1 MPAYTEI
8 LRSLSREKF
17 GEILAASSRQA
28 RETYFHRHSIRAGG
42 AQRMPKPGAKNEMR
56 TQALFDL
63 LHARE
68 DDELCEEVLRIW
80 LLTHRPM
87 LAAALD
93 HLGIP
98 HENGLTQ
105 GDVSKFEKLSAR
117 EIRGLIDVLKATGA
131 PEDAI
136 VTYLRFMGTTDVDKA
151 LR

>member
-1 MPAYTEI
+1 
-8 LRSLSREKF
+8 
-17 GEILAASSRQA
+17 
-28 RETYFHRHSIRAGG
+28 
-42 AQRMPKPGAKNEMR
+42 MPKPGAKNEMR